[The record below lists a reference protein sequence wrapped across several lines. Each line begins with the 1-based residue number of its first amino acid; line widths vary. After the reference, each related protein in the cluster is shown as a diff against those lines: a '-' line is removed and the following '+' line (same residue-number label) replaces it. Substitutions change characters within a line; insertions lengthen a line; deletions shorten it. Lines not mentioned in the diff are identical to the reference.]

1 MGSASSSICNSY
13 DRIYSENFEVLDL
26 MSATSVVSGAFLW
39 RLFIKKK
46 LLKDLSYFDKVVQER
61 KYSKS
66 VLNQAEANRIWYCN
80 TN

>member
-13 DRIYSENFEVLDL
+13 DIIYSENFEVLDL

-39 RLFIKKK
+39 RLFIEEK

-66 VLNQAEANRIWYCN
+66 VVN
-80 TN
+80 